1 MIGFGFKWKQNTAT
15 PKLVAL
21 TVNGIPYTCIE
32 GDITSDTSDTSS
44 NLPPPDVEAVVAEE
58 DEVRPSRPSGS
69 TTIAPEVAT
78 QEAVVLPQNTNSER
92 GVFVPWP
99 KKVIHLINIQIDFRQ
114 LIQNL
119 IC

>member
-32 GDITSDTSDTSS
+32 GDTTPDTSDSSS
-44 NLPPPDVEAVVAEE
+44 NLPPPDVEAVVSEE
-58 DEVRPSRPSGS
+58 DEVRPTGS
-69 TTIAPEVAT
+69 PTNAPEVAT

-99 KKVIHLINIQIDFRQ
+99 KKVIHLINIQIEY
-114 LIQNL
+114 
-119 IC
+119 

>member
-32 GDITSDTSDTSS
+32 GDTSDTSDSSS
-44 NLPPPDVEAVVAEE
+44 NLPPPDVEAVVSEE
-58 DEVRPSRPSGS
+58 VEVRPSRPSGS
-69 TTIAPEVAT
+69 TTTAPEVAT

-99 KKVIHLINIQIDFRQ
+99 KKVIHLINIQIEY
-114 LIQNL
+114 
-119 IC
+119 